1 MIRLYPTLFLL
12 YLLILAQASKAVE
25 VGAYWAF
32 QLEKQG
38 ASPTNATF
46 TENVSVNTWP
56 NGSPSFSY
64 AGSRKWNFGN
74 YGGNQTAL
82 DGSLWISGRAF
93 GWNAN
98 QGASTGNSFQITLD
112 TSSIENLNVKLRY
125 RLNGIQ
131 TTSGQLVQGFSSF
144 EYSVNG
150 GAFAIVPGK
159 SRLI

>member
-1 MIRLYPTLFLL
+1 MIRLYPALFFG
-12 YLLILAQASKAVE
+12 YLLILAQVAQAVE

-74 YGGNQTAL
+74 YGG
-82 DGSLWISGRAF
+82 
-93 GWNAN
+93 
-98 QGASTGNSFQITLD
+98 
-112 TSSIENLNVKLRY
+112 
-125 RLNGIQ
+125 
-131 TTSGQLVQGFSSF
+131 
-144 EYSVNG
+144 
-150 GAFAIVPGK
+150 
-159 SRLI
+159 